1 MVKDDVTI
9 VTKLG
14 WSSNSSRNKFAFFLY
29 DPTNHPTQGK
39 FINEMQL
46 ANNKYSEKSKQP

>member
-1 MVKDDVTI
+1 MTI